1 MRRPIVAVAGGDP
14 TTIERQGGYEK
25 TPNVHVFTNLRDSV
39 QLGSRGRPI
48 GRPDR
53 AGGQASVRGQDLVVS
68 SS

>member
-39 QLGSRGRPI
+39 QFGSRSKRHTQQNHLCTSP
-48 GRPDR
+48 R
-53 AGGQASVRGQDLVVS
+53 
-68 SS
+68 